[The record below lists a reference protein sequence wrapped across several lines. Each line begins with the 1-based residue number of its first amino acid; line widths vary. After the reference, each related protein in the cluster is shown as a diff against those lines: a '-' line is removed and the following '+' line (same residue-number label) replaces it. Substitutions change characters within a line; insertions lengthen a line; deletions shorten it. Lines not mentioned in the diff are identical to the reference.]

1 MGFSGH
7 RLKWGKPE
15 SAKFMSLDAALKE
28 LETESVDK
36 YLSFLTPQWNSIVF
50 YTACLWV
57 PEDWVPAYH
66 SSNSLLCGML
76 ELLGTGSQEPIVRF
90 SEILQAQSHY

>member
-1 MGFSGH
+1 MALSLPWRLPTHNSLIALWLSAPSFYPVGFSGH

-36 YLSFLTPQWNSIVF
+36 YLSFLTPQ
-50 YTACLWV
+50 
-57 PEDWVPAYH
+57 
-66 SSNSLLCGML
+66 
-76 ELLGTGSQEPIVRF
+76 
-90 SEILQAQSHY
+90 